1 MANMVWGMESTIQL
15 PTGKS
20 KSGREAALELRQFI
34 ERYYEATPSPIEE
47 EEEVTTSASIAYRVM
62 SSVPENWIPFV
73 PVHIEGDHREIQ
85 LQRAAMPRIIKGVE
99 AITKIRPRTLLL
111 RPGLDGQT
119 KKAYKI
125 FEEEVP
131 RTGIKV
137 TQSYQR
143 TRWYQGKVYN
153 WLGVRKQTG
162 HGEQSSGLAFD
173 QIVPVE

>member
-1 MANMVWGMESTIQL
+1 
-15 PTGKS
+15 
-20 KSGREAALELRQFI
+20 
-34 ERYYEATPSPIEE
+34 
-47 EEEVTTSASIAYRVM
+47 M

-99 AITKIRPRTLLL
+99 AVTKIRPRTQLL

-131 RTGIKV
+131 RNGVKV

-173 QIVPVE
+173 QIIPVENVE